1 MDAAFVTKNL
11 KEKMQKRDMKNFIK
25 KINHFLARNVK
36 KVTQINIV

>member
-25 KINHFLARNVK
+25 KKNHFLATNVK
-36 KVTQINIV
+36 KITQINTV